1 MNLFDVSG
9 KIIAVTGGAGVLG
22 SNMARYLASQGA
34 LTLIIDLNVEMAEAV
49 AREIRVSGGHA
60 EHFRVNILDEDEV
73 KALASR
79 IEEKFKRLDVLINA
93 AGGNVKG
100 SSLEPGQQIFDVDFS
115 MLKVALDLN
124 LVGTILPTIHL
135 GRIMTL
141 SRTGSIINISSMAA
155 SSAITRVMGYS
166 VAKSGIDSFT
176 RWMAMEMAMKYG
188 DAIRVNAI
196 APGFFIGNQNR
207 DLLINPDGSYTERAQ
222 KVISKTPMGRFGRH
236 DELNGLVHFLSSDAA
251 SFVTGTVIP
260 VDGGFSTFSGV

>member
-9 KIIAVTGGAGVLG
+9 KIVAVTGGAGVLG
-22 SNMARYLASQGA
+22 SNMGRYLASQGA
-34 LTLIIDLNVEMAEAV
+34 VVLIIDLNGEAAAAV
-49 AREIRVSGGHA
+49 ASEISAKGGQA
-60 EHFRVNILDEDEV
+60 AAFSANILKEDEV
-73 KALASR
+73 KDLA
-79 IEEKFKRLDVLINA
+79 EKIKAGFGQLDVLINA

-100 SSLEPGQQIFDVDFS
+100 SSIEPGQQIFDVDFS
-115 MLKVALDLN
+115 MLKIALDLN

-141 SRTGSIINISSMAA
+141 NKKGSIINISSMAA

-166 VAKSGIDSFT
+166 VAKAGIDSFT

-207 DLLINPDGSYTERAQ
+207 DLLINPDGSYTERAN
-222 KVISKTPMGRFGRH
+222 KVIAKTPMGRFGRH
-236 DELNGLVHFLSSDAA
+236 DELNGLVHFLSSEAS

>member
-22 SNMARYLASQGA
+22 SNMARYLAGQGA
-34 LTLIIDLNVEMAEAV
+34 RLIIIDLNGDSAIAMAGD
-49 AREIRVSGGHA
+49 IKDNGGFAAAYTADILA
-60 EHFRVNILDEDEV
+60 EKEV
-73 KALASR
+73 KELADR
-79 IEEKFKRLDVLINA
+79 IREEYGRLDVLINA

-115 MLKVALDLN
+115 MLKIALDLN

-141 SRTGSIINISSMAA
+141 NKAGSIINISSMAA

-166 VAKSGIDSFT
+166 VAKAGIDSFT

-207 DLLINPDGSYTERAQ
+207 DLLIKPDGSYTERAVR
-222 KVISKTPMGRFGRH
+222 VIGKTPMGRFGRH
-236 DELNGLVHFLSSDAA
+236 DELNGLVHFLSSEAS